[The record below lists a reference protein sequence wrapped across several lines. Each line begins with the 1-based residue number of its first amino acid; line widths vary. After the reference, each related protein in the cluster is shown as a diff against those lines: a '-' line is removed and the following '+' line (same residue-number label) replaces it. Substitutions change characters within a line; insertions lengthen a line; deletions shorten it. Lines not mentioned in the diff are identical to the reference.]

1 MLELTSGYLYAD
13 GRLSFSNR
21 VFIDKAVAIWTGKSD
36 IDHIELVGRYL
47 LRSEAAFE
55 QSSARAYD
63 LLPSSKSD
71 KVFAVV
77 VATRKADQTYR

>member
-1 MLELTSGYLYAD
+1 MAICYAV
-13 GRLSFSNR
+13 GRSSFSNR
-21 VFIDKAVAIWTGKSD
+21 IFIDKAVAIWTGKSD

-55 QSSARAYD
+55 QSSARVYD
-63 LLPSSKSD
+63 LLPYSKSD

-77 VATRKADQTYR
+77 VTTQNADQTYR